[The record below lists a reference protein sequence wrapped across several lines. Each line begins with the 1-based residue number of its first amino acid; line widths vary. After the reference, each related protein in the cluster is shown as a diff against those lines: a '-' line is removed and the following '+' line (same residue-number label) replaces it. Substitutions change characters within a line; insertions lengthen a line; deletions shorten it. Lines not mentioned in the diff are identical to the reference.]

1 MVINAMNLE
10 NDDEPIVTMAVL
22 AMMDDTLMIPV
33 MVKNKMMVVVAATIT
48 VTITSIVLDLLLLLS
63 A

>member
-1 MVINAMNLE
+1 MNLE